1 MLKIEKKQK
10 IDIKLALYQKNATES
25 ILGLILD

>member
-1 MLKIEKKQK
+1 MLKIEQKQK
-10 IDIKLALYQKNATES
+10 IDIKALYQKNATES